1 MSIPTLIVIGVIVFA
16 FVITFLVEARKR
28 PKPQPPPHDV
38 SDKSRFEAL
47 KRDWQKKQ

>member
-16 FVITFLVEARKR
+16 FVVTFLVEARKR
-28 PKPQPPPHDV
+28 PKPQSPPHDI

-47 KRDWQKKQ
+47 KKDWEDRN